1 MASLGDFFRFPAD
14 VPSQAG
20 TGGTSSGS
28 VLLQAIHAVQDRLGI
43 PEWNVPSAAGAAS
56 APGAAFDPNQGFQA
70 AGEAWHSHEVQGS
83 TDSHLWNA
91 LAAGFHWDLV

>member
-14 VPSQAG
+14 VTSQAG
-20 TGGTSSGS
+20 TGGTPGGS
-28 VLLQAIHAVQDRLGI
+28 ALLQAIHAVQDRLSI
-43 PEWNVPSAAGAAS
+43 PEWNVPSAAGA
-56 APGAAFDPNQGFQA
+56 PGAAFDPHQRFQA